1 MRVEGIIMVEGGH
14 NKGKKKKK
22 KITMIK
28 GIFRS

>member
-14 NKGKKKKK
+14 NKGKEK
-22 KITMIK
+22 KITMVK